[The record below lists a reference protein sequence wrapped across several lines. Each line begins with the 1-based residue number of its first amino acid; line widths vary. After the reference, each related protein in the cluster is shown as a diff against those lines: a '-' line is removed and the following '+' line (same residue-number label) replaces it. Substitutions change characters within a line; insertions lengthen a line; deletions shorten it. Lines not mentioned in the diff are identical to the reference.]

1 MNFELNQTAVYWER
15 LTPDGLGGW
24 TWEDPVEIAVR
35 WESIVEKY
43 TDVNGV
49 ERRSQAKV
57 FLEQD
62 ISEGDYLYLGDL
74 DDITSGSLP
83 GNTKGAFQVRRFDK
97 IPDLAGTEFLRRA
110 WL

>member
-1 MNFELNQTAVYWER
+1 MDFALNQIAVYWER
-15 LTPDGLGGW
+15 LSPDGLGGY

-35 WESIVEKY
+35 WENTIEKY
-43 TDVNGV
+43 VDLNGT

-57 FLEQD
+57 FLDQD
-62 ISEGDYLYLGDL
+62 VSEGDYLYLGDL
-74 DDITSGSLP
+74 DGITSSSLP

-97 IPDLAGTEFLRRA
+97 IPDLSGTEFLRRA